1 MKQLIQNLGSGETIV
16 ADIPTPSVGRNQVLI
31 ATQASVV
38 SVGTERMLIQFGRAN
53 LLDKARQQPDKV
65 KQVLEKVKTDG
76 LATTMN
82 AVRSKLD
89 QPVPLGYCNAGIV
102 LAVGSEVRGFAP
114 GDRVVSNGP
123 HAEVVCVAEN
133 LCAKIPD
140 GVSYEE
146 AAFAVLGAI
155 ALQGIRLIQPT
166 LGETM
171 VVTGLGLIGLLA
183 VQLLRANGCRV
194 LGVDFDPKKCELA
207 RQFGAETVDLS
218 AGGDPVAAAMAFSRG
233 RGVDGVVITAATKS
247 NEPMHQAALMCR
259 KRGRI
264 VLTGVVGLEL
274 MRDDFYKKE
283 LSFQVSCS
291 YGPGRYEEA
300 YEDRAMDYPE
310 AFVRWTAQRN
320 FEAFLDVLQSNQVNL
335 KPLIQHRFP
344 FDRAIEAYEGIGGG
358 VLGVVLEYPSVEGRS
373 DLTNRQVNL
382 VTSAAP
388 ATGEVSAGVLG
399 AGNFSAG
406 VLIPALAAAGAKLHT
421 VVSSG
426 GVSGTH
432 VAKKYGFAR
441 SSTDNNSVFD
451 DPAINS
457 VFVTTRH
464 DSHARYVVRAIE
476 AGKRAFVEKPL
487 ALTREELSEVT
498 TAYQAATDPFVMV
511 GFNRRFSPF
520 IEKLKSMLDA
530 QSQPKTMIMTVN
542 AGAIPAD
549 HWTQNPLVGGGR
561 IIGEGCHFIDLLRH
575 LAGHPIVEVRATAAK
590 DAAGNAIEDQA
601 TIILTFADGS
611 VGTVLYLANGHR
623 SFPKERLEVFVG
635 ERIVQLDNFRSMKA
649 YGWPGFTGM
658 KSKTVDK
665 GHANEFKAIVNA
677 IRDGRPAP
685 IPFAEIVEVTAA
697 TFDAVDQIRG

>member
-1 MKQLIQNLGSGETIV
+1 MKQLIQNLGSGETVI
-16 ADIPTPSVGRNQVLI
+16 ADVPTPSVGSHQVLI

-38 SVGTERMLIQFGRAN
+38 SVGTERMLVQFGRAN

-76 LATTMN
+76 LTTTMN
-82 AVRSKLD
+82 AVKSKLD

-102 LAVGSEVRGFAP
+102 LAVGSEVRNFAP

-123 HAEVVCVAEN
+123 HSEVVAVAEN
-133 LCAKIPD
+133 LCAKIPE

-146 AAFAVLGAI
+146 AAFTVLGAI
-155 ALQGIRLIQPT
+155 ALQGVRLIEPT
-166 LGETM
+166 LGETI

-194 LGVDFDPKKCELA
+194 LAIDMDPRKCEMA
-207 RQFGAETVDLS
+207 RQFGAETVDIS
-218 AGGDPVAAAMAFSRG
+218 AGGDPVSAAMAFSRG

-300 YEDRAMDYPE
+300 YEDRAMDYPD

-320 FEAFLDVLQSNQVNL
+320 FEAFLDMLASGSL
-335 KPLIQHRFP
+335 KLDNLIQHRFP
-344 FDRAIEAYEGIGGG
+344 FERAVEAYDGLGGG
-358 VLGVVLEYPSVEGRS
+358 VLGVVLEYPATENRS
-373 DLTNRQVNL
+373 DLLKRSVDLATTGSAPTGPV
-382 VTSAAP
+382 SAA
-388 ATGEVSAGVLG
+388 VLG

-406 VLIPALAAAGAKLHT
+406 MLIPGLAAAGAGLHT

-432 VAKKYGFAR
+432 VAKKFGFSR
-441 SSTDNNSVFD
+441 SSTDSNAVFS
-451 DPAINS
+451 DPQVNA
-457 VFVTTRH
+457 VFITTRH
-464 DSHARYVVRAIE
+464 DSHARYVLRAIQS
-476 AGKRAFVEKPL
+476 GKKAFVEKPL
-487 ALTREELSEVT
+487 AITRDELAEIVA
-498 TAYQAATDPFVMV
+498 AYQAATNPFVMV

-520 IEKLKSMLDA
+520 IQTLKGKLDA
-530 QSQPKTMIMTVN
+530 QSRPKTMIMTVN
-542 AGAIPAD
+542 AGALPMD

-561 IIGEGCHFIDLLRH
+561 IIGEGCHFIDLLRY
-575 LAGHPIVEVRATAAK
+575 LAGHPIVDVRASATR
-590 DAAGNAIEDQA
+590 DASGNPIEDEA
-601 TIILTFADGS
+601 TITLTFADGS
-611 VGTVLYLANGHR
+611 VGTVLYLASGHR

-635 ERIVQLDNFRSMKA
+635 EKIVQLDNFRAMKA
-649 YGWPGFTGM
+649 YGWPGLDM
-658 KSKTVDK
+658 KTKAIDK
-665 GHANEFKAIVNA
+665 GHTTEFKEVVEAMKA
-677 IRDGRPAP
+677 GRPAP
-685 IPFAEIVEVTAA
+685 IPFAEIVEVTTA
-697 TFDAVDQIRG
+697 TFDAVEQIRG

>member
-1 MKQLIQNLGSGETIV
+1 MKQLIQNLGSGETVI
-16 ADIPTPSVGRNQVLI
+16 ADVPTPSVGSHQVLI

-38 SVGTERMLIQFGRAN
+38 SVGTERMLVQFGRAN

-82 AVRSKLD
+82 AVKSKLD

-102 LAVGSEVRGFAP
+102 LAVGSEVRNFAP

-123 HAEVVCVAEN
+123 HSEVVAVAEN
-133 LCAKIPD
+133 LCAKIPE

-146 AAFAVLGAI
+146 AAFTVLGAI
-155 ALQGIRLIQPT
+155 ALQGVRLVEPT
-166 LGETM
+166 LGETI

-194 LGVDFDPKKCELA
+194 LAIDMDPRKCEMA
-207 RQFGAETVDLS
+207 RQFGAETVDIS
-218 AGGDPVAAAMAFSRG
+218 AGGDPVSAAMAFSRG

-291 YGPGRYEEA
+291 YGPGRYDEA
-300 YEDRAMDYPE
+300 YEDRAMDYPD

-320 FEAFLDVLQSNQVNL
+320 FEAFLDMLSAGSL
-335 KPLIQHRFP
+335 KLDSLIQHRFP
-344 FDRAIEAYEGIGGG
+344 FDRAVEAYDGLGGG
-358 VLGVVLEYPSVEGRS
+358 VLGVVLEYPATETRTDLLKRSV
-373 DLTNRQVNL
+373 DLATTASTPTGPV
-382 VTSAAP
+382 SAA
-388 ATGEVSAGVLG
+388 VLG

-406 VLIPALAAAGAKLHT
+406 VLIPNLAAAGARLHT

-432 VAKKYGFAR
+432 VAKKFGFTR
-441 SSTDNNSVFD
+441 SSTDSGAVFT
-451 DPAINS
+451 DPEVNA
-457 VFVTTRH
+457 VFITTRH
-464 DSHARYVVRAIE
+464 DSHARYVLRAIE
-476 AGKRAFVEKPL
+476 SGKKAFVEKPL
-487 ALTREELSEVT
+487 AITRDELAEIVA
-498 TAYQAATDPFVMV
+498 AYQAATNPFVMV

-520 IEKLKSMLDA
+520 IQALKGKLDA
-530 QSQPKTMIMTVN
+530 QSRPKTMIMTVN
-542 AGAIPAD
+542 AGAIPMD

-561 IIGEGCHFIDLLRH
+561 IIGEGCHFIDLLRY
-575 LAGHPIVEVRATAAK
+575 LAGHPIVDVRASAAR
-590 DAAGNAIEDQA
+590 DASGNPVEDEA
-601 TIILTFADGS
+601 TITLTFADGS

-635 ERIVQLDNFRSMKA
+635 DKIVQLDNFRSMKA
-649 YGWPGFTGM
+649 YGWPGLDM
-658 KSKTVDK
+658 KTKAMDK
-665 GHANEFKAIVNA
+665 GHAAEFKEVVEAIKA
-677 IRDGRPAP
+677 GRPAP
-685 IPFAEIVEVTAA
+685 IPFAEIVEVTTA
-697 TFDAVDQIRG
+697 TFDAVEQIRS